1 MTQQKKSFVD
11 HIWDVFASV
20 KTAIVLFG
28 LIASTSIIGTIIEQ
42 NAEPEKN
49 IMVLQKVVGKE
60 LAPTAYKILD
70 RLGFMD
76 MYHSWWFVTL
86 LALFAVN
93 LIVCS
98 LDRMPRVIRLMKE
111 PIKPLDTPDKKFPIM
126 ATATV
131 NGKPEDVRDSV
142 LNAIQSM
149 GFKPHNSPFAKGG
162 FQFYA
167 TKGGWTRLGVYI
179 THLSI
184 LVIMVG
190 AIIGIFFGFK
200 GYLNLPEGYISD
212 VAYTR
217 AGQPHKLGFS
227 IKCED
232 FDVEFYGM
240 SNAPK
245 DYRSRL
251 AVIKNGKVVLRKTI
265 EVNDPLKFEG
275 YTFYQSSYGM
285 VPGAEGYAILRI
297 IGPGGQEKTV
307 YKKIGET
314 FQIPGTN
321 IIGKIIE
328 FSPAI
333 AFDNQG
339 NPYTYSEMMNNPAIY
354 VEFTE
359 KGKDK
364 YAGWI
369 LRRFPSTW
377 RLPDGNRVEFIDY
390 WGVQYT
396 GLQVRKDPGVWIVY
410 LGCAI
415 MAFGLYVAFFMSHRR
430 LWVFVTPSGKQTVI
444 KVLGTA
450 NRNRVSFQRAVEK
463 MLDKIQKNR

>member
-1 MTQQKKSFVD
+1 MTEQKKTLVD
-11 HIWDVFASV
+11 RIWDIFASV

-49 IMVLQKVVGKE
+49 LMVLKRIVGEE
-60 LAPTAYKILD
+60 LAPTAYRVLD
-70 RLGFMD
+70 ALGFMD

-86 LALFAVN
+86 LVLFALN

-98 LDRMPRVIRLMKE
+98 LERLPRVLKIMRE
-111 PIKPLDTPDKKFPIM
+111 PIKPLDSPEKRFPIM
-126 ATATV
+126 ATVTV
-131 NGKPEDVRDSV
+131 NARPEEIREDV
-142 LNAIQSM
+142 LKAIRGM
-149 GFKPHNSPFAKGG
+149 GFKPENRPLDRGG

-167 TKGGWTRLGVYI
+167 DKGAWSRLGVYI

-184 LVIMVG
+184 LIIMVG
-190 AIIGIFFGFK
+190 AVIGIFLGFK
-200 GYLNLPEGYISD
+200 GFLNLPEGFVSD
-212 VAYTR
+212 VAYSRT
-217 AGQPHKLGFS
+217 GQPHKLGFS

-251 AVIKNGKVVLRKTI
+251 AVIKNGRVVMRKTI

-285 VPGAEGYAILRI
+285 VPGAEGYAILKVT
-297 IGPGGQEKTV
+297 GPTGQTETV
-307 YKKIGET
+307 YKKVGET
-314 FQIPGTN
+314 FVIPGTD
-321 IIGKIIE
+321 IEGKITD

-339 NPYTYSEMMNNPAIY
+339 NPYTYSDMMNNPAIY
-354 VEFTE
+354 VEFKEGGKE
-359 KGKDK
+359 K
-364 YAGWI
+364 YSGWI

-377 RLPDGNRVEFIDY
+377 QLPDGNRVEFIDY

-410 LGCAI
+410 LGCI
-415 MAFGLYVAFFMSHRR
+415 VMAFGLYVAFFMSHRK
-430 LWVFVTPSGKQTVI
+430 LWVFVTPSGKQTTI

-450 NRNRVSFQRAVEK
+450 NRNRASFQRSVER
-463 MLDKIQKNR
+463 MLAHIQNT

>member
-1 MTQQKKSFVD
+1 MDNKNKSLVD
-11 HIWDVFASV
+11 RIWDIFASV
-20 KTAIVLFG
+20 KTAIVIFG
-28 LIASTSIIGTIIEQ
+28 LIAVTSIIGTVIEQ

-49 IMVLQKVVGKE
+49 MIVLKRLFGE
-60 LAPTAYKILD
+60 EIAPTAYRILD
-70 RLGFMD
+70 ALGFMD
-76 MYHSWWFVTL
+76 MYHSWWFVAL
-86 LALFAVN
+86 LALFALN

-98 LDRMPRVIRLMKE
+98 LDRLPRVIKIMKE
-111 PIKPLDTPDKKFPIM
+111 PVRPLDSPEKKFPVM
-126 ATATV
+126 ASVVV
-131 NGKPEDVRDSV
+131 NSKPEEIRESV
-142 LNAIQSM
+142 LKAIRGM
-149 GFKPHNSPFAKGG
+149 GFRPENSPFDRGG

-167 TKGGWTRLGVYI
+167 DKGAWTRLGVYI

-184 LVIMVG
+184 LVIMIG
-190 AIIGIFFGFK
+190 AVIGIFFGFK
-200 GYLNLPEGYISD
+200 GFLNLPEGYVSD
-212 VAYTR
+212 VAYSR
-217 AGQPHKLGFS
+217 SGQPHKLGFS

-251 AVIKNGKVVLRKTI
+251 AIIKDGKIVMRKTI
-265 EVNDPLKFEG
+265 EVNDPLKYEG

-285 VPGAEGYAILRI
+285 VPGAQGIAILKVT
-297 IGPGGQEKTV
+297 GPTGETKTV
-307 YKKIGET
+307 YKRIGET
-314 FQIPGTN
+314 FVIPGTD
-321 IIGKIIE
+321 IEGKITD

-339 NPYTYSEMMNNPAIY
+339 NPFTYSEMMNNPAIY

-359 KGKDK
+359 KGQDK

-377 RLPDGNRVEFIDY
+377 QLPDGNRVEFVDY
-390 WGVQYT
+390 WGAQYT

-410 LGCAI
+410 LGCFV

-430 LWVFVTPSGKQTVI
+430 LWVFVTPSGKQTTI

-450 NRNRVSFQRAVEK
+450 NRNRATFQRAVER
-463 MLDKIQKNR
+463 MLEQIQKS